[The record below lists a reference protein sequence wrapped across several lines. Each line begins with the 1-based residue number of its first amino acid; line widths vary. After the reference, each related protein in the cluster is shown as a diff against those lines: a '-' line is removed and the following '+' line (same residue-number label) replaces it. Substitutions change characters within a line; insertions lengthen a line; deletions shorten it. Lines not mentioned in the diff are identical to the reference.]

1 MATDNQILII
11 PVGLPDLEVRLLTSM
26 FLLTK
31 SRQRNYAF
39 ADNGPDEADILMVN
53 ADLEAAV
60 ERGQKIQSENPKKI
74 IVYVSQ
80 NPALDSQ
87 RYHLQRR
94 LTVSKV
100 LQLLDQIAFTE
111 LYMVA
116 SVSIGEV
123 SDTSHRLEKQ
133 LLDETNLHN
142 TLAKPRAIVSGGRR
156 TKKVLV
162 VDDSPTIRRQIELG
176 LLPYRVDIE
185 FAETGEQALKFIA
198 LQATSNQTYDLV
210 FLDVV
215 LPGTDGYEVCKSI
228 KRQPHTKKT
237 PVVMMTSKSS
247 PFDRVRGA
255 LAGCDAYL
263 TKPVEITTFQDIL
276 QKYLTSP
283 SKRTDI
289 NHELVKRA
297 YPAFSNSTESF

>member
-11 PVGLPDLEVRLLTSM
+11 PVGLPELEVRLLTSM

-39 ADNGPDEADILMVN
+39 ANDNPGKADILMVN
-53 ADLEAAV
+53 ADFEGALAH
-60 ERGQKIQSENPKKI
+60 GQKIQSLNPKI
-74 IVYVSQ
+74 VTVYVSQ
-80 NPALDSQ
+80 NPALDTQ

-100 LQLLDQIAFTE
+100 LQLLDQIALTE
-111 LYMVA
+111 LNLVA

-142 TLAKPRAIVSGGRR
+142 TLETPQATAGRDGRR
-156 TKKVLV
+156 QKVLV
-162 VDDSPTIRRQIELG
+162 VDDSPTVRKQIELG
-176 LLPYRVDIE
+176 LLPYRVAIDL
-185 FAETGEQALKFIA
+185 AETGEQALEFIA
-198 LQATSNQTYDLV
+198 KQANHQTYDLV

-228 KRQPHTKKT
+228 KRQPHSKKT
-237 PVVMMTSKSS
+237 PVVMLTSKSS
-247 PFDRVRGA
+247 PFDRVRGT

-263 TKPVEITTFQDIL
+263 TKPVENKTFQDIL

-283 SKRTDI
+283 SKQGVVD
-289 NHELVKRA
+289 NASVKQP
-297 YPAFSNSTESF
+297 YPGYFNTNASF